1 MGQADP
7 EAAVAWLRATIAWS
21 PVYRP
26 EWDGEPAAYRRSG
39 AVGGG
44 RSRRLGRL
52 ALSSRGVLAYA
63 GVHDVEPAHWG
74 LAGRPETRFFVSCRV
89 GGHVWL
95 RSFPTLDEGLAAL
108 AEAAGLLDR

>member
-1 MGQADP
+1 MSLDDP
-7 EAAVAWLRATIAWS
+7 EEAVAWLRAAIAWS
-21 PVYRP
+21 PAYRP

-39 AVGGG
+39 VVGGG

-63 GVHDVEPAHWG
+63 GVHDVEPACWG
-74 LAGRPETRFFVSCRV
+74 LAGRPGTRFFVSCRM

-95 RSFPTLDEGLAAL
+95 RTFPTLGEGLAAL
-108 AEAAGLLDR
+108 AEAMALLDR